1 MGEAMRPILAMVTGH
16 LTPYRTHLNRRMARE
31 LSEFSLRTI
40 VTKNAS
46 TMWKTREDPEIGT
59 VLLDRTD
66 TDWEKAGRLQHIRHE
81 FSKGRTLVRW
91 LNEHRPAAVICAG
104 YDEVPNMMAA
114 RWCRSRRTP
123 CFLTADSNIRSDTS
137 RGAKRLLKRLVVPRL
152 VRSFT
157 GVMACGRLGRAYFEY
172 YGARPESIFRVPLE
186 PDYDQILSIGP
197 DQVDAARARHGLDP
211 ARRRLVMCQRLIPL
225 KRTDLVVRAFAA
237 IAPERPEWDVVII
250 GDGPERGRIEALIP
264 ADLAPRVRMLGFIA
278 DMTEIGAIYKA
289 CDLLVLASMHDA
301 WSLVINEALA
311 AGLAVAGS
319 DVVGAVPEMVHEGVN
334 GAVFPPGD
342 LEALT
347 RALRRATA
355 PGDIDRFKAASIR
368 VLADWRSQAD
378 PVDGVRQALRWAGV
392 MPAAAPDTGSAASR
406 PRVRA
411 HA

>member
-1 MGEAMRPILAMVTGH
+1 MTPVRPAEPRPILAMVTGH
-16 LTPYRTHLNRRMARE
+16 LTPYRTHLNRRIARE
-31 LSEFSLRTI
+31 LSEMTLRTI

-46 TMWKTREDPEIGT
+46 TMWRAREEPEIGT
-59 VLLDRTD
+59 VLLDRSD
-66 TDWEKAGRLQHIRHE
+66 TDWEKVSRAAHLRHE
-81 FSKGRTLVRW
+81 FSKGRALRRW

-114 RWCRSRRTP
+114 RWCRARHVP

-137 RGAKRLLKRLVVPRL
+137 RGLKRLVKRLVVPRL

-186 PDYDQILSIGP
+186 PDYDQILSIGEA
-197 DQVDAARARHGLDP
+197 QVEAARRKHALDP
-211 ARRRLVMCQRLIPL
+211 ARRRIVMCQRLIPL

-250 GDGPERGRIEALIP
+250 GDGPERGAIEALIP
-264 ADLAPRVRMLGFIA
+264 ADLRSRVRMLGFIA
-278 DMTEIGAIYKA
+278 DMAEIGAIYKA
-289 CDLLVLASMHDA
+289 CDVLVLASMHDA

-342 LEALT
+342 LEALAA
-347 RALRRATA
+347 ALRRVTA
-355 PGDIDRFKAASIR
+355 PESIDRLKAASAD
-368 VLADWRSQAD
+368 VLRRWRSEAD
-378 PVDGVRQALRWAGV
+378 PVEGVRQALRWAGV
-392 MPAAAPDTGSAASR
+392 LPGPGAAPR
-406 PRVRA
+406 R
-411 HA
+411 